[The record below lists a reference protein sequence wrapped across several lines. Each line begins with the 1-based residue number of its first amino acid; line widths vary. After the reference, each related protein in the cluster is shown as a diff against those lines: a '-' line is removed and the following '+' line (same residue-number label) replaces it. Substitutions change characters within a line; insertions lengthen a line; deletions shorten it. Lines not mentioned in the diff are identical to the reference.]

1 MKKNISFEKKIE
13 FPTMIGEICAI
24 SLEQDLKFVDESTI
38 EGDLLL
44 TGRYKLTEAS
54 RMEEDFNYKIPTE
67 ISLTEKLD
75 LNTSKIDI
83 SDFTYEIENE
93 NMICHIELLLE
104 GLEKIEEEE
113 DQEEKEEREC
123 DGDFPKEEVLEI
135 EEKEEKKEKMQEEKE
150 EETKNLFFKLE
161 DDKDTY
167 GTFVVYIVRQNESIH
182 EIIEKYHTSIEE
194 VEKYNNLK
202 EISIGSKLIIPLL
215 HD

>member
-24 SLEQDLKFVDESTI
+24 SLEQDLKFLDESTI

-54 RMEEDFNYKIPTE
+54 RMEEDFHYKIPTE

-75 LNTSKIDI
+75 ISTSKIEI

-104 GLEKIEEEE
+104 GLEKIEEKEE
-113 DQEEKEEREC
+113 QEEREC
-123 DGDFPKEEVLEI
+123 DGDLLEEVV
-135 EEKEEKKEKMQEEKE
+135 EEKEEKMEEIPEKKN
-150 EETKNLFFKLE
+150 EETKDLFLNLE

-167 GTFVVYIVRQNESIH
+167 GTCVVYMVRQNESIH
-182 EIIEKYHTSIEE
+182 EIIEKYHTSMEE

>member
-24 SLEQDLKFVDESTI
+24 SLEQDLKFLDESTI

-54 RMEEDFNYKIPTE
+54 RMEEDFHYKIPTE

-75 LNTSKIDI
+75 ISTSKIEI

-104 GLEKIEEEE
+104 GLEKIEEKEE
-113 DQEEKEEREC
+113 QEEREC
-123 DGDFPKEEVLEI
+123 DGDLPKEEVLEEMK
-135 EEKEEKKEKMQEEKE
+135 EEKEEISEDKG
-150 EETKNLFFKLE
+150 EETKDLFLNLE

-167 GTFVVYIVRQNESIH
+167 GTFVVYMVRQNESIH
-182 EIIEKYHTSIEE
+182 EIIEKYHTSMEE

>member
-24 SLEQDLKFVDESTI
+24 SLEQDLKFLDESTI

-54 RMEEDFNYKIPTE
+54 RMEEDFHYKIPTE

-75 LNTSKIDI
+75 ISTSKIEI

-104 GLEKIEEEE
+104 GLEKIEEKEE
-113 DQEEKEEREC
+113 QEEREC
-123 DGDFPKEEVLEI
+123 DGDLLEEVV
-135 EEKEEKKEKMQEEKE
+135 EEKEEKMEEIPEKKN
-150 EETKNLFFKLE
+150 EETKDLFLNLE

-167 GTFVVYIVRQNESIH
+167 GTFVVYMVRQNESIH
-182 EIIEKYHTSIEE
+182 EIIEKYHTSMEE

>member
-24 SLEQDLKFVDESTI
+24 SLEQNLKFLDESTI

-54 RMEEDFNYKIPTE
+54 RMEEDFHYKIPTE

-75 LNTSKIDI
+75 ISTSKIEI

-104 GLEKIEEEE
+104 GLEKIEEKEE
-113 DQEEKEEREC
+113 QEEREC
-123 DGDFPKEEVLEI
+123 DGDLPEEEVLEEMKEDK
-135 EEKEEKKEKMQEEKE
+135 EEKEEILESKN
-150 EETKNLFFKLE
+150 EETKDLFLNLE

-167 GTFVVYIVRQNESIH
+167 GTFVVYMVRQNESIH
-182 EIIEKYHTSIEE
+182 EIIEKYHTSMEE
-194 VEKYNNLK
+194 V
-202 EISIGSKLIIPLL
+202 
-215 HD
+215 

>member
-24 SLEQDLKFVDESTI
+24 SLEQNLKFLDESTI

-54 RMEEDFNYKIPTE
+54 RMEEDFHYKIPTE

-75 LNTSKIDI
+75 ISTSKIEI

-104 GLEKIEEEE
+104 GLEKIEEKEE
-113 DQEEKEEREC
+113 QEEREC
-123 DGDFPKEEVLEI
+123 DGDLPEEEVLEEMKEDK
-135 EEKEEKKEKMQEEKE
+135 EEKEEILESKN
-150 EETKNLFFKLE
+150 EETKDLFLNLE

-167 GTFVVYIVRQNESIH
+167 GTFVVYMVRQNESIH
-182 EIIEKYHTSIEE
+182 EIIEKYHTSMEE

>member
-24 SLEQDLKFVDESTI
+24 SLEQDLKFLDESTI

-54 RMEEDFNYKIPTE
+54 RMEEDFHYKIPTE

-75 LNTSKIDI
+75 ISTSKIEI

-104 GLEKIEEEE
+104 GLEKIEEKEE
-113 DQEEKEEREC
+113 QEEREC
-123 DGDFPKEEVLEI
+123 DGDLPKEEVLEKMK
-135 EEKEEKKEKMQEEKE
+135 EEKEEISEDKG
-150 EETKNLFFKLE
+150 EETKDLFLNLE

-167 GTFVVYIVRQNESIH
+167 GTFVVYMVRQNESIH
-182 EIIEKYHTSIEE
+182 EIIEKYHTSMEE